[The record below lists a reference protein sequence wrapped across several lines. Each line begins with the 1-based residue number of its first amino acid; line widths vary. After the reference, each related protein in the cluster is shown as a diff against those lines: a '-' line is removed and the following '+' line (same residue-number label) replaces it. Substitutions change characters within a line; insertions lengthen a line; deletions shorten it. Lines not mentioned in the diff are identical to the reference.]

1 MTGAAE
7 CGIPRSAPVQPGA
20 TRGSIM
26 PASTATAFETA
37 AAPVRG
43 PSLLG
48 ASLGFVSS
56 TLGLIGVMILF
67 GSF

>member
-1 MTGAAE
+1 
-7 CGIPRSAPVQPGA
+7 
-20 TRGSIM
+20 M
-26 PASTATAFETA
+26 PAPTATAFETA
-37 AAPVRG
+37 AVPVRG

-48 ASLGFVSS
+48 ASVGFVSS